1 MTAADVSVEKL
12 QEAVEEVEKKAGGQ
26 EAAAAEKEE
35 EVKVEDEKEGDEDD
49 EEDDDD
55 DDEDDDDEGDDAG
68 ADGEGDAAGGNRKGK
83 QSRSEKKARK
93 ALQKLGL
100 KQLAGVSRVTIK
112 QSKSTLFAISKP
124 DVFKSPASDTYIIF
138 GEIEDLSSQVQSQA
152 AEQFKMPEFSSI
164 AEKGP
169 EQTATVELEEEEEEV
184 DATGVDKKDIELV
197 MTQAGVSRGKAI
209 AALKSTSG
217 DIVDAIMRLTA

>member
-1 MTAADVSVEKL
+1 MTAADVAVEKL
-12 QEAVEEVEKKAGGQ
+12 EEAVGVKEEGAKETVVEKA
-26 EAAAAEKEE
+26 E
-35 EVKVEDEKEGDEDD
+35 EVKVEEEKEGADDEEEDEDD
-49 EEDDDD
+49 EEEDD
-55 DDEDDDDEGDDAG
+55 DDEDGDDDAAADDG
-68 ADGEGDAAGGNRKGK
+68 TTGNRKGK

-100 KQLAGVSRVTIK
+100 KQLTGVSRVTIK

-152 AEQFKMPEFSSI
+152 AEQFKMPEFSSGI

-169 EQTATVELEEEEEEV
+169 EQIAAAELEEEEEEEDV

-209 AALKSTSG
+209 SALKSTNG